1 MRFKMKNNLFIIIS
15 ACLFVLLLSYG
26 CEREI
31 SVSPPVTPVPIASVI
46 IQSEPDGAS
55 IYENGMISGLETP
68 DTLNWLEE
76 REYSFTLKKKYHKD
90 TSFSVHPSVD
100 SSQMIFIDYYKNSS
114 MLGNANFSSTP
125 NNVEVYFQNEYIGT
139 TPSSMSGIK
148 PGEFYFVLK
157 KENHRS
163 DSILIPV
170 NSSQTS
176 KVEVELEDT
185 TYWVDYS
192 DMTSGIHDNILSSVA
207 VDQNDVVWVGSSN
220 GVSSYDGREWQ
231 YYSSE
236 NSGLAGIVINS
247 IKVDKDNNKW
257 FATNSGISKYDGSVW
272 VNESKST
279 SPTFP
284 DNWVEDIEFLEDGR
298 KIIATKNGLG
308 ISSNNE
314 WKVTRFGTD
323 PYANWFTGIAVI
335 DKNDIWITHKTN
347 GLLHLDGSKFGE
359 RFFAELDPPSIH
371 TFYNC
376 VAIAE
381 DAVWFGNSIVEPDAM
396 RGLTTFRFSDNK
408 FNSSS
413 YTALWGVDVYNI
425 KIKNGNEKWIASR
438 NGLFVFNNY
447 NNRKFYNT
455 QNTPLKAWGI
465 FDVAFDSKGDAWI
478 ATDGAG
484 LYHFKVTQLK

>member
-1 MRFKMKNNLFIIIS
+1 MRNNIIIIS
-15 ACLFVLLLSYG
+15 ASLFVLILSYS
-26 CEREI
+26 CEQDI
-31 SVSPPVTPVPIASVI
+31 SVSPPVTPVPVVLVI
-46 IQSEPDGAS
+46 IKSEPGGAS
-55 IYENGMISGLETP
+55 IYEDGRISGVKTP
-68 DTLNWLEE
+68 DTLNWLQE

-90 TSFSVHPSVD
+90 TSFVVHPLED
-100 SSQMIFIDYYKNSS
+100 SIQMIFIDYYKNSS
-114 MLGNANFSSTP
+114 MLGNADFSSAP
-125 NNVEVYFQNEYIGT
+125 NNVEVYFQNKFIGT
-139 TPSSMSGIK
+139 TPFSMSSIK
-148 PGEFYFVLK
+148 PGEFYFVFK

-163 DSILIPV
+163 DSVLIPV
-170 NSSQTS
+170 HSSQIS
-176 KVEVELEDT
+176 KVKLELADT

-192 DMTSGIHDNILSSVA
+192 DKTSGIHDNFLSSVA
-207 VDQNDVVWVGSSN
+207 VDQNDVVWVGSKK

-231 YYSSE
+231 YYSIE
-236 NSGLAGIVINS
+236 NSGLAGMVINS

-257 FATNSGISKYDGSVW
+257 FATNSGISKYNGSVW
-272 VNESKST
+272 INEGLGT

-308 ISSNNE
+308 ISSNNA
-314 WKVTRFGTD
+314 WKVTRFDTY
-323 PYANWFTGIAVI
+323 PYANWFTDIAVI
-335 DKNDIWITHKTN
+335 DENDIWVTHKTN
-347 GLLHLDGSKFGE
+347 GLLHLDGSKYGE

-376 VAIAE
+376 VTIAE

-396 RGLTTFRFSDNK
+396 AGLTTFSFSDNK
-408 FNSSS
+408 FNNSR
-413 YTALWGVDVYNI
+413 YTSLRGIDVYNI

-438 NGLFVFNNY
+438 NGLYIFTNY
-447 NNRKFYNT
+447 YNREYYNIR
-455 QNTPLKAWGI
+455 NSPLKAWGI

>member
-1 MRFKMKNNLFIIIS
+1 MRFNIKNNIFIIIS
-15 ACLFVLLLSYG
+15 AYLFVLLLSYG
-26 CEREI
+26 CEQDV
-31 SVSPPVTPVPIASVI
+31 SVSPPVTRVPIASVI

-55 IYENGMISGLETP
+55 IYENGLISGLKTP
-68 DTLNWLEE
+68 DTLYWLEE

-90 TSFSVHPSVD
+90 TSFSVIPTVD

-114 MLGNANFSSTP
+114 MLGSANFSSTP
-125 NNVEVYFQNEYIGT
+125 NNVEVYFQNEYIGI
-139 TPSSMSGIK
+139 TPSSISGIK
-148 PGEFYFVLK
+148 PGEFYFVFK

-163 DSILIPV
+163 DSILVPI

-192 DMTSGIHDNILSSVA
+192 VMTSGIHDNVLSSVA
-207 VDQNDVVWVGSSN
+207 VDQNDVVWVGSKN
-220 GVSSYDGREWQ
+220 GVSSYDGKEWR
-231 YYSSE
+231 YYSSD
-236 NSGLAGIVINS
+236 NSGLIGTIINS
-247 IKVDKDNNKW
+247 IKVDKENNKW
-257 FATNSGISKYDGSVW
+257 FATNGGISKYNGSFW

-284 DNWVEDIEFLEDGR
+284 DYWVEDIEFLEDGR

-314 WKVTRFGTD
+314 WKVTRFSSE
-323 PYANWFTGIAVI
+323 PYANWFTDVAVI
-335 DKNDIWITHKTN
+335 DENDIWITHKTS
-347 GLLHLDGSKFGE
+347 GVLHLDGSKLGV
-359 RFFAELDPPSIH
+359 RYFAELDPPSIL

-376 VAIAE
+376 VEIAE
-381 DAVWFGNSIVEPDAM
+381 DAVWFGHSIVEPDAM
-396 RGLTTFRFSDNK
+396 AGLSAFRFSDNK
-408 FNSSS
+408 FSSG
-413 YTALWGVDVYNI
+413 YPELWGIEVYNI
-425 KIKNGNEKWIASR
+425 KIKNGIEKWIASK
-438 NGLFVFNNY
+438 NGLHVFTNY
-447 NNRKFYNT
+447 YNRKLYNIR
-455 QNTPLKAWGI
+455 NTPLKAWGI

>member
-1 MRFKMKNNLFIIIS
+1 MRFNIKNNIFIIVS
-15 ACLFVLLLSYG
+15 AYLFVLLLSYG

-31 SVSPPVTPVPIASVI
+31 SVSPPVTPVPVASVI
-46 IQSEPDGAS
+46 IQSEPEGAS
-55 IYENGMISGLETP
+55 IYEDGMISGLETP
-68 DTLNWLEE
+68 DTLYWLEE

-90 TSFSVHPSVD
+90 TSFSVIPAVD

-114 MLGNANFSSTP
+114 MLGSANFSSTP

-148 PGEFYFVLK
+148 PGEFYFVFK

-163 DSILIPV
+163 DSILVPV

-192 DMTSGIHDNILSSVA
+192 DMTSGIHDNVLSSVA
-207 VDQNDVVWVGSSN
+207 VDQNDVVWVGSKN
-220 GVSSYDGREWQ
+220 GVSSYDGREWK
-231 YYSSE
+231 YYSSD
-236 NSGLAGIVINS
+236 NSGLIGMIINS
-247 IKVDKDNNKW
+247 IKVDKENNKW
-257 FATNSGISKYDGSVW
+257 FATNRGISKYNGGVW
-272 VNESKST
+272 INESKST

-284 DNWVEDIEFLEDGR
+284 DNWVEDIEFLEGGE
-298 KIIATKNGLG
+298 KIIATKNGFGRSL
-308 ISSNNE
+308 NNE

-323 PYANWFTGIAVI
+323 PYANWFTDIAVI
-335 DKNDIWITHKTN
+335 DENDIWITHKDD
-347 GLLHLDGSKFGE
+347 GLLHLDGSKLGE

-381 DAVWFGNSIVEPDAM
+381 DAVWFGHSIVEPDAM
-396 RGLTTFRFSDNK
+396 AGLSSFRFSDNK
-408 FNSSS
+408 FNSR
-413 YTALWGVDVYNI
+413 YPALWGIDVYNI

-438 NGLFVFNNY
+438 NGLHVFTNY
-447 NNRKFYNT
+447 YNREYYNIR
-455 QNTPLKAWGI
+455 NSPLKAWGI